1 MADFPPGAGTRSW
14 RTGPTRFLADET
26 VTEQTVL
33 FGGRVAGNVVS
44 FQRDGKRK
52 VGYWVGGE
60 YWGKGVATDA
70 PSQFLGHAE
79 VGRPLR
85 AALAKHDVGSIRV
98 LEKCGFTVLGEEDG
112 EYVLRPTAD

>member
-1 MADFPPGAGTRSW
+1 MAHWANK
-14 RTGPTRFLADET
+14 FLADET

-52 VGYWVGGE
+52 VGYWIGGE

-70 PSQFLGHAE
+70 PSQFLSHAE
-79 VGRPLR
+79 VGRPLH
-85 AALAKHDVGSIRV
+85 AALAKHNVGSIRV
-98 LEKCGFTVLGEEDG
+98 LEKCVFTVLGEEEG